1 MSSEPNPFGNMGRD
15 PFTAF
20 WQDMTGR
27 MMSAGIPT
35 APSNPSLE
43 TMNQMRRVFF
53 DALAQHSEQFM
64 RSEAFM
70 KSMKQ
75 AMDASLAWQQTLSQT
90 MQKGLAT
97 AQMPSRSDI
106 EHLTG
111 LVHGFEERMNRKLDE
126 LNDRIATLE
135 SGGGRESGPS
145 SQRMNGPA
153 NQGGPKNRK

>member
-1 MSSEPNPFGNMGRD
+1 MSSDPNSYANMGRD

-20 WQDMTGR
+20 WQDVAGR
-27 MMSAGIPT
+27 MMSAGIPA
-35 APSNPSLE
+35 APANPSLE

-64 RSEAFM
+64 RSEAFL
-70 KSMKQ
+70 KAMKQ

-90 MQKGLAT
+90 MQKGLGA
-97 AQMPSRSDI
+97 AQMPSRTDV

-126 LNDRIATLE
+126 LSARIAALE
-135 SGGGRESGPS
+135 SAGGREGAPQ
-145 SQRMNGPA
+145 QRMNGA
-153 NQGGPKNRK
+153 AAPKNRK